1 MEERV
6 TDFPSA
12 DQVEKELK
20 REMYRQ
26 RYVVSLKSTV
36 FTLVTVAAIAI
47 LVATLWLPVLEIY
60 GESMAPGLH
69 DGQIVVSAKT
79 KDLSQGD
86 IIAFYYNN
94 KVLVKRVIATS
105 GDWVNISEDGT
116 VFVNSHELYEPYI
129 SEKAL
134 GECDIELPYQ
144 VPENKIFVM
153 GDHRSISVDSRTS
166 VVGCVGEDQIVGRI
180 VFRVWPFDSW
190 GLIN

>member
-105 GDWVNISEDGT
+105 GDWVNITEDGT
-116 VFVNSHELYEPYI
+116 VFVNSYELYEPYI